1 MAWVALTCPQC
12 SAPLPRVAIWR
23 SVKCPACGSLITRTE
38 EVVKRDTFRQALN
51 RAQLSAGV
59 AAGSEVLCGGERFV
73 LMQTLGRGSASE
85 VHLARRLGPLPLLA
99 TMKLSIHPADADS
112 LKREAQNLR
121 ALHEVDGSAGVYA
134 AQRLPE
140 VIACSMLEDGSG
152 RLALILRHPNGFWGS
167 LAALGSRF
175 PQGIDPRHAVWIWRR
190 MLDVLHFI
198 HAQGWAHGGISP
210 DHALVHP
217 QDHGVR
223 LIGWAEARRNATPQA
238 KAADL
243 MRAARVVQVL
253 LSGMSSADVFPAQVP
268 PVLASLIT
276 LSAKDEAFCI
286 AQGASGIDSQ
296 LVSVAREAFGPP
308 VFVPLVL

>member
-1 MAWVALTCPQC
+1 MAWVAVTCPQC

-38 EVVKRDTFRQALN
+38 QVVKRDTFRQALN
-51 RAQLSAGV
+51 RAQLGAGV
-59 AAGSEVLCGGERFV
+59 VAGSEVLCGGNRYV

-112 LKREAQNLR
+112 LKREAENLR
-121 ALHEVDGSAGVYA
+121 ALNEADGSAGVYA
-134 AQRLPE
+134 AQCLPE
-140 VIACSMLEDGSG
+140 VIACSMLEDGSA

-167 LAALGSRF
+167 LAALGARF
-175 PQGIDPRHAVWIWRR
+175 PQGIDPHHAVWIWRR

-198 HAQGWAHGGISP
+198 HAQGWAHGSVSP
-210 DHALVHP
+210 EHALVHP

-223 LIGWAEARRNATPQA
+223 LIGWAEARENATPQDI
-238 KAADL
+238 AADL
-243 MRAARVVQVL
+243 MRSARVVQVL
-253 LSGMSSADVFPAQVP
+253 LGGASSADTLPAQVP
-268 PVLASLIT
+268 TVLASLVT
-276 LSAKDEAFCI
+276 RAANDEAFCI

>member
-23 SVKCPACGSLITRTE
+23 SVKCQACGSLITRTE

-51 RAQLSAGV
+51 RAQLSAGF

-73 LMQTLGRGSASE
+73 LLQTLGRGSASE

-112 LKREAQNLR
+112 LKREAENLR
-121 ALHEVDGSAGVYA
+121 ALHAVDGSAGVYA

-152 RLALILRHPNGFWGS
+152 RFALILRHPNGFWGS

-175 PQGIDPRHAVWIWRR
+175 PQGIDPRHAAWIWRR

-198 HAQGWAHGGISP
+198 HAQGWSHGSISP
-210 DHALVHP
+210 EHALVHP

-223 LIGWAEARRNATPQA
+223 IIGWAEARRNATPQA

-243 MRAARVVQVL
+243 MRSARVVQVL
-253 LSGMSSADVFPAQVP
+253 MGDTSRAEALPAQVP
-268 PVLASLIT
+268 TVLASLIT
-276 LSAKDEAFCI
+276 LAAKDEAFCI

-296 LVSVAREAFGPP
+296 LVAAAREAFGPP
-308 VFVPLVL
+308 VFVPLML

>member
-51 RAQLSAGV
+51 RAQLSASV
-59 AAGSEVLCGGERFV
+59 AVGSEVLCGGERYA
-73 LMQTLGRGSASE
+73 LLQTLGRGAASE
-85 VHLARRLGPLPLLA
+85 VHLARRLGQMPLLA
-99 TMKLSIHPADADS
+99 TMKLSIHPSDADA
-112 LKREAQNLR
+112 LKREAANLR
-121 ALHEVDGSAGVYA
+121 ALHDVDGSAGVYA

-140 VIACSMLEDGSG
+140 VIACAMLEDGSG
-152 RLALILRHPNGFWGS
+152 RFALILRHPNGFWGS
-167 LAALGSRF
+167 LAALGTRF

-198 HAQGWAHGGISP
+198 HVQSWSHGSISP
-210 DHALVHP
+210 EHALLNP

-223 LIGWAEARRNATPQA
+223 LIGWAEARKNATPQA

-243 MRAARVVQVL
+243 MRSARVVQVL
-253 LSGMSSADVFPAQVP
+253 LGGAGTLPAQVP
-268 PVLASLIT
+268 HVLALLINR
-276 LSAKDEAFCI
+276 AAQDEAFCI
-286 AQGASGIDSQ
+286 AQGASGIDA
-296 LVSVAREAFGPP
+296 LLLAAARDAFGPP
-308 VFVPLVL
+308 AFVPLVL

>member
-23 SVKCPACGSLITRTE
+23 SVKCLACGSLITRTE
-38 EVVKRDTFRQALN
+38 EVVKRDAFRQALN

-59 AAGSEVLCGGERFV
+59 AAGSEVLCGGERYA
-73 LMQTLGRGSASE
+73 LLQTLGRGAASE
-85 VHLARRLGPLPLLA
+85 VHLARRLGQMPLLA
-99 TMKLSIHPADADS
+99 TIKLSIHPTDADA
-112 LKREAQNLR
+112 LKREAANLR
-121 ALHEVDGSAGVYA
+121 ALHDVDGSAGVYA

-140 VIACSMLEDGSG
+140 VIAYSMLEDASG
-152 RLALILRHPNGFWGS
+152 RFALILRHPNGFWGS
-167 LAALGSRF
+167 LVALSSRF

-198 HAQGWAHGGISP
+198 HAQGWSHGSISP
-210 DHALVHP
+210 EHALVHP

-223 LIGWAEARRNATPQA
+223 LIGWAEARKKATPQA

-243 MRAARVVQVL
+243 MRSARVVQVL
-253 LSGMSSADVFPAQVP
+253 LGGADTLPAQVP

-276 LSAKDEAFCI
+276 RAAQDEAFCI

-296 LVSVAREAFGPP
+296 LVAAARDAFGPP

>member
-23 SVKCPACGSLITRTE
+23 SVKCPACGSLITRNE

-59 AAGSEVLCGGERFV
+59 AAGSEVLCGGERYA
-73 LMQTLGRGSASE
+73 LLQTLGRGAASE
-85 VHLARRLGPLPLLA
+85 VHLARRLGQMPLLA
-99 TMKLSIHPADADS
+99 TMKLSIHPTDADV
-112 LKREAQNLR
+112 LKREAANLR
-121 ALHEVDGSAGVYA
+121 ALHDVDGSAGVYA
-134 AQRLPE
+134 SQRLPE
-140 VIACSMLEDGSG
+140 VIACAMLEDGSG
-152 RLALILRHPNGFWGS
+152 RWALILRHPNGFWGS
-167 LAALGSRF
+167 LVALSSRF

-198 HAQGWAHGGISP
+198 HAQGWSHGSISP
-210 DHALVHP
+210 EHALVHP

-223 LIGWAEARRNATPQA
+223 LIGWAEARKNATPQA

-243 MRAARVVQVL
+243 MRSARVVQVL
-253 LSGMSSADVFPAQVP
+253 LGGADTLPAQVP

-276 LSAKDEAFCI
+276 RAAQDEAFCI
-286 AQGASGIDSQ
+286 AQGASGIDAV
-296 LVSVAREAFGPP
+296 LLAAARDAFGPP